1 MNMKSEKN
9 RKEVLPGDALAVS
22 EEFLP
27 GRNAYD
33 ADGTVRALLM
43 GTMVKDLQQRE
54 IGVRP
59 AVVAKIPSVG
69 DVVTG
74 QIETAQSSVSNM
86 KIYYI
91 NGVPSRGGFVGLIFL
106 REDRGARG
114 IRRTQ
119 VKLGDVVRAKVV
131 STMNAMI
138 HLSIGEPHLGV
149 IATLCSNCGRPLS
162 EEGGRARCNEC
173 GNQEDRKFADDFGRQ
188 PIQP

>member
-1 MNMKSEKN
+1 MNMKSENKN
-9 RKEVLPGDALAVS
+9 VLPGDALAVS

-27 GRNAYD
+27 GKNAYD

-43 GTMVKDLQQRE
+43 GTLVKDLQERE
-54 IGVRP
+54 IGVKP
-59 AVVAKIPSVG
+59 TVVAKVPSVG

-74 QIETAQSSVSNM
+74 QIETAQSSVSNL
-86 KIYYI
+86 KIYYL
-91 NGVPSRGGFVGLIFL
+91 NGVPSLSGFVGLIFL
-106 REDRGARG
+106 REERGGGRG
-114 IRRTQ
+114 MRRTQ

-149 IATLCSNCGRPLS
+149 IATLCSNCGAPLVDD
-162 EEGGRARCNEC
+162 GGRARCNNC

>member
-1 MNMKSEKN
+1 MNMKSENKN
-9 RKEVLPGDALAVS
+9 VLPGDALAVS

-27 GRNAYD
+27 GKNAYD

-43 GTMVKDLQQRE
+43 GTLVKDLQERE
-54 IGVRP
+54 IGVKP
-59 AVVAKIPSVG
+59 TVVAKIPSVG

-74 QIETAQSSVSNM
+74 QIETAQSSVSNL
-86 KIYYI
+86 KIYYL
-91 NGVPSRGGFVGLIFL
+91 NGAPSLSGFVGLIFL
-106 REDRGARG
+106 REERGGRG
-114 IRRTQ
+114 MRRTQ

-149 IATLCSNCGRPLS
+149 IATLCSNCGFPLS
-162 EEGGRARCNEC
+162 DDGGRARCNNC

>member
-1 MNMKSEKN
+1 MNMKSENKN
-9 RKEVLPGDALAVS
+9 VLPGDALAVS

-27 GRNAYD
+27 GKNAYD

-43 GTMVKDLQQRE
+43 GTLVKDLQERE
-54 IGVRP
+54 IGVKP
-59 AVVAKIPSVG
+59 TVVAKVPSVG

-86 KIYYI
+86 KIYYL
-91 NGVPSRGGFVGLIFL
+91 NGAPSLSGFVGLIFL
-106 REDRGARG
+106 REERGGRG
-114 IRRTQ
+114 MRRTQ

-149 IATLCSNCGRPLS
+149 IATLCSNCGAPLIDD
-162 EEGGRARCNEC
+162 GGRARCNNS

-188 PIQP
+188 PFQP